1 MGSINQQI
9 EQSILRLLLIMI
21 KIYRLLV
28 SSWLGQRCRFYPS
41 CSAYSDQA
49 LRELGLARGL
59 YYSLRRILSCHP
71 FHPGG
76 YDPLPTMNKNP
87 DK

>member
-1 MGSINQQI
+1 MGSISQQI
-9 EQSILRLLLIMI
+9 EQSIIRLLLIAL
-21 KIYRLLV
+21 KLYRGFV
-28 SSWLGQRCRFYPS
+28 SFWLGPRCRFYPS
-41 CSAYSDQA
+41 CSAYSEQA

-59 YYSLRRILSCHP
+59 YYSVRRLLSCHP

-76 YDPLPTMNKNP
+76 YDPLPTLNKTP